1 MNFRLV
7 RGGSSDTLRDAMQS
21 PTVIPANHPSA
32 ASHPPVV
39 HRRTVHFS
47 GRVQGVGFRY
57 TARSIAL
64 QHDVSGYVRNLPDG
78 RVELVLEGTE
88 VEMDR
93 VLDELRRKMSA
104 FVRGVTAEPGPATGE
119 FDHFSIRH

>member
-1 MNFRLV
+1 
-7 RGGSSDTLRDAMQS
+7 MQS
-21 PTVIPANHPSA
+21 QTAIPAGHSST
-32 ASHPPVV
+32 ASHPLPVQ
-39 HRRTVHFS
+39 RRTVHFS

-88 VEMDR
+88 AEMDR

-104 FVRGVTAEPGPATGE
+104 FVRGVTAEAGPATRE